1 VQVSCHKFSSLQF
14 DNIILRNLK
23 AKEANPSDLSLSM
36 CYKYSPKMSMA
47 SLRPYIWKYHLEL
60 YLTLAKE
67 KGWKILP
74 GLISQTQSQVT
85 NEAAA
90 AQGEQPDDL

>member
-1 VQVSCHKFSSLQF
+1 
-14 DNIILRNLK
+14 
-23 AKEANPSDLSLSM
+23 
-36 CYKYSPKMSMA
+36 MA

>member
-36 CYKYSPKMSMA
+36 CYEYSPKPSMA
-47 SLRPYIWKYHLEL
+47 SLRPHIWKYHLEL
-60 YLTLAKE
+60 YLTLVKE
-67 KGWKILP
+67 KGWKIPP

>member
-1 VQVSCHKFSSLQF
+1 
-14 DNIILRNLK
+14 
-23 AKEANPSDLSLSM
+23 
-36 CYKYSPKMSMA
+36 MA
-47 SLRPYIWKYHLEL
+47 SLRPHIWKYHLEL

-67 KGWKILP
+67 KGWKIPP